1 MQYTFSGGKLIDS
14 TDKGE
19 KKKENNNVATETK
32 ADSTAGGYGRGM
44 GYSNRETAFRWS
56 DGSVTYSNA
65 TDYRDAA
72 EKAGKDL
79 SKVDLVSATTYGKG
93 SLTGNSYN
101 YGVTAVGDGSG
112 KSGFTRDIYS
122 SDKGYGKAYDM
133 AKRQAEYLSGVY
145 GYDYIKDFGGSA
157 VSGAYAKGQS
167 DSLNIS
173 SVGSGIPSLSSEPS
187 VDWFGQYSAA
197 AKRQA
202 AAIQART
209 DILINNLNADRD
221 DYERKFDE
229 IARQAYVTGMQ
240 AQLKLPQ
247 QLAAMGLYGGMSETA
262 ALQLAADYEN
272 AVNEN
277 ETNRLYMNKSMD
289 TQIANAQLSAN
300 SDIAE
305 AETEYWLKALSA
317 YENQLYRQQEYSL
330 KLMDYQLSADKLKN
344 DSYYDELNYQLAL
357 DKQKASAEKTEY
369 DRLSDRADTLADYG
383 IFDGYKQLGYT
394 DSEIS
399 AMRSAYIAANTKT
412 VSYGRRTSG
421 TKKSTKTKSTKTA
434 KSSESTKA
442 NKTPSIFDFV
452 GINAANNY
460 VKSKFNLNF

>member
-1 MQYTFSGGKLIDS
+1 
-14 TDKGE
+14 
-19 KKKENNNVATETK
+19 
-32 ADSTAGGYGRGM
+32 
-44 GYSNRETAFRWS
+44 
-56 DGSVTYSNA
+56 
-65 TDYRDAA
+65 
-72 EKAGKDL
+72 
-79 SKVDLVSATTYGKG
+79 
-93 SLTGNSYN
+93 
-101 YGVTAVGDGSG
+101 
-112 KSGFTRDIYS
+112 
-122 SDKGYGKAYDM
+122 
-133 AKRQAEYLSGVY
+133 
-145 GYDYIKDFGGSA
+145 
-157 VSGAYAKGQS
+157 
-167 DSLNIS
+167 
-173 SVGSGIPSLSSEPS
+173 
-187 VDWFGQYSAA
+187 
-197 AKRQA
+197 
-202 AAIQART
+202 
-209 DILINNLNADRD
+209 
-221 DYERKFDE
+221 
-229 IARQAYVTGMQ
+229 
-240 AQLKLPQ
+240 
-247 QLAAMGLYGGMSETA
+247 MGLYGGMSETA
-262 ALQLAADYEN
+262 ALQLAVDYEN

-317 YENQLYRQQEYSL
+317 YENQLYRQQEYNL

-442 NKTPSIFDFV
+442 DKTPSIFDFV